1 MNNNRGYFGIGV
13 YKPKTETNIGT
24 LYRSAHSFGADFIF
38 IIGKRYKKQPS
49 DTLNSTLHLPLYEFT
64 TWEDFKEHLPKGC
77 QIVCIELDER
87 AKDLKTF
94 CHPERAVYVLG
105 AEDNGIPKEYLKT
118 HQIIQIKGGKY
129 CLNVAVAGSIILYD
143 RINKNENRMS

>member
-1 MNNNRGYFGIGV
+1 MKTNRGYFGIGI

-24 LYRSAHSFGADFIF
+24 LFRSAHSFGADFIF
-38 IIGKRYKKQPS
+38 VIGARYKKQGS
-49 DTLNSTLHLPLYEFT
+49 DTTKAFLHLPLYEYDS
-64 TWEDFKEHLPKGC
+64 WEDFKNHLPHSC
-77 QIVCIELDER
+77 QIVCVELDDK

-94 CHPERAVYVLG
+94 CHPERCVYVLG

-118 HQIIQIKGGKY
+118 HQIIQINGGKY

-143 RINKNENRMS
+143 RINKYEI

>member
-1 MNNNRGYFGIGV
+1 MNINRGYFGIGV

-38 IIGKRYKKQPS
+38 VIGKRYKYQSS
-49 DTLNSTLHLPLYEFT
+49 DTTKAHNHIPLYEFD
-64 TWEDFKEHLPKGC
+64 TWLDFKTHLPKGC
-77 QIVCIELDER
+77 QTVCVELDER
-87 AKDLKTF
+87 AKSLKDF
-94 CHPERAVYVLG
+94 IHPERCVYVLG

-118 HQIIQIKGGKY
+118 NQVIQINGGKY

-143 RINKNENRMS
+143 RINKQL